1 MVVILDFGSQYTQLI
16 ARRVRELKI
25 YCEIYPY
32 NVPVSSLKEKNISA
46 IIFSGSPGH
55 VSESEFSYLPDKEI
69 FNQTYKI
76 LGICFGMQVI
86 AKFFG
91 GNVER
96 GSVREYGK
104 TLFYP
109 ERDIIFEQVPDSTI
123 VWMSHYDQVTSLP
136 EGFIAIGKTD
146 NCPVAAF
153 RNQQGTIYGLQFH
166 PEVVHTREGKTILKN
181 FLYKICRLKPDWT
194 PSSMVEMAKKEIKS
208 KVGDNKVVCALS
220 GGVDSSTLA
229 VLLNQVAG
237 NKSLAVFVNHGLLR
251 KCEEDEVRNFLGP
264 LVNMKYVDASELFIN
279 NLRGVSDPE
288 KKRKI
293 IGETFIRVFE
303 KEAREFGAVFLA
315 QGTLYP
321 DVIESV
327 SAFGGP
333 TSRIKTHHNVG
344 GLPEKMAL
352 KLVEP
357 FRHLF
362 KDEVRKIAK
371 AIKLPSHLIE
381 RHPFPGPGLAVRIIG
396 EIDREK
402 IDILKEVDAIFI
414 DELRKANLYNKIWQ
428 AFAVL
433 LPVKSVGVMGDQR
446 TYQYVVALR
455 AVTSIDAMTADWA
468 RIPFRV
474 LESISN
480 RIVNEVKAVNR
491 VVYDITSKPPAT
503 IEWE

>member
-1 MVVILDFGSQYTQLI
+1 MVAILDFGSQYTQLI
-16 ARRVRELKI
+16 ARRIRELKI

-32 NVPVSSLKEKNISA
+32 NVPVATLKEKNVSV
-46 IIFSGSPGH
+46 IILSGGPGH
-55 VSESEFSYLPDKEI
+55 VTESEVSFLPDTGI
-69 FNQTYKI
+69 FNGNYRL
-76 LGICFGMQVI
+76 LGICFGMQLI
-86 AKFFG
+86 SKCLG
-91 GNVER
+91 GKVEK
-96 GSVREYGK
+96 GKVREYGK
-104 TLFYP
+104 TVFYP
-109 ERDIIFEQVPDSTI
+109 DKDLIFESVPENTI
-123 VWMSHYDQVTSLP
+123 VWMSHYDQVTQLP
-136 EGFIAIGKTD
+136 ENFSVIGKTES
-146 NCPVAAF
+146 CPIAAI
-153 RNQQGTIYGLQFH
+153 RNSEGTIYGLQFH
-166 PEVVHTREGKTILKN
+166 PEVLHTQHGETILRN
-181 FLYKICRLKPDWT
+181 FLYKICGLKADWI
-194 PSSMVEMAKKEIKS
+194 PASMADMAKREIKTKIS
-208 KVGDNKVVCALS
+208 NGKVVCALS

-229 VLLNQVAG
+229 VLLHQVAG
-237 NKSLAVFVNHGLLR
+237 DNSLAVFVNHGLLR
-251 KCEEDEVRNFLGP
+251 KNEDIEVRNALGSM
-264 LVNMKYVDASELFIN
+264 VNMKYVDASEIFLN
-279 NLRGVSDPE
+279 NLKGVFDPE

-303 KEAREFGAVFLA
+303 KEAKEFGAEFLA

-333 TSRIKTHHNVG
+333 SSRIKTHHNVG
-344 GLPEKMAL
+344 GLPENMSL

-371 AIKLPSHLIE
+371 KIGLPNHLIE

-402 IDILKEVDAIFI
+402 IEILKEVDAIFI
-414 DELRKANLYNKIWQ
+414 DELRKENLYNKIWQ

-433 LPVKSVGVMGDQR
+433 LPIRSVGVMGDQR

-455 AVTSIDAMTADWA
+455 AVTSVDAMTADWA
-468 RIPFRV
+468 RIP
-474 LESISN
+474 LKNLQAISN

>member
-1 MVVILDFGSQYTQLI
+1 MVAILDFGSQYTQLI

-32 NVPVSSLKEKNISA
+32 NVPASNLKEKNVRVLIL
-46 IIFSGSPGH
+46 SGGPGH
-55 VSESEFSYLPDKEI
+55 ITESELSFMPDKEI
-69 FNQTYKI
+69 FRGQFKI

-91 GNVER
+91 GKVER
-96 GSVREYGK
+96 GKVREYGK
-104 TLFYP
+104 TVFYP
-109 ERDIIFEQVPDSTI
+109 EKDIIFEDVPQSTV
-123 VWMSHYDQVTSLP
+123 VWMSHYDQVTRLP
-136 EGFIAIGKTD
+136 DGFKNAGRTGNCKIAAIKNIDGS
-146 NCPVAAF
+146 
-153 RNQQGTIYGLQFH
+153 IYGLQFH
-166 PEVVHTREGKTILKN
+166 PEVLHTEKGKTILKN
-181 FLYKICRLKPDWT
+181 FLFKVCALGTDWT
-194 PSSMVEMAKKEIKS
+194 PSSMVDMAKNEIKS
-208 KVGDNKVVCALS
+208 KIGNGKIVCALS

-229 VLLNQVAG
+229 VLLHQVAG
-237 NKSLAVFVNHGLLR
+237 NNSLSVFVNHGLLR
-251 KCEEDEVRNFLGP
+251 KNEEVEVKNALGSM
-264 LVNMKYVDASELFIN
+264 VNMKYVDASEIFLSK
-279 NLRGVSDPE
+279 LKGVADPE

-303 KEAREFGAVFLA
+303 KEAKEFGADFLA

-327 SAFGGP
+327 SVFGGP

-344 GLPEKMAL
+344 GLPEKMDL

-357 FRHLF
+357 FRYLF

-371 AIKLPSHLIE
+371 AIGLPSNLIQ

-396 EIDREK
+396 EVDKEK
-402 IDILKEVDAIFI
+402 IEILREVDAIYI

-455 AVTSIDAMTADWA
+455 AVTSVDAMTADWA
-468 RIPFRV
+468 RIPLKV
-474 LESISN
+474 LEKISS
-480 RIVNEVKAVNR
+480 RIVNEVKTVNR

>member
-1 MVVILDFGSQYTQLI
+1 MVAILDFGSQYTQLI

-32 NVPVSSLKEKNISA
+32 NVPASNLKEKNVRV
-46 IIFSGSPGH
+46 IILSGGPGH
-55 VSESEFSYLPDKEI
+55 ITESELSFVPDNEI
-69 FNQTYKI
+69 FRGQFKI

-91 GNVER
+91 GKVER
-96 GSVREYGK
+96 GKVREYGK
-104 TLFYP
+104 TVFYP
-109 ERDIIFEQVPDSTI
+109 EKDIIFEDVPQSTV
-123 VWMSHYDQVTSLP
+123 VWMSHYDQVTRLP
-136 EGFIAIGKTD
+136 DGFKIIGRTENCDIAAIKKND
-146 NCPVAAF
+146 
-153 RNQQGTIYGLQFH
+153 GTIYGLQFH
-166 PEVVHTREGKTILKN
+166 PEVLHTEKGKTILKN
-181 FLYKICRLKPDWT
+181 FLFKVCALGTDWT
-194 PSSMVEMAKKEIKS
+194 PSSMVDMAKNEIKS
-208 KVGDNKVVCALS
+208 KINNGKIICALS

-229 VLLNQVAG
+229 VLLHQVAG
-237 NKSLAVFVNHGLLR
+237 DNSLSVFVNHGLLR
-251 KCEEDEVRNFLGP
+251 KNEEVEVKNALGSM
-264 LVNMKYVDASELFIN
+264 VNMKYVDASEIFLN
-279 NLRGVSDPE
+279 KLKGVADPE
-288 KKRKI
+288 MKRKI
-293 IGETFIRVFE
+293 IGETFIKVFE
-303 KEAREFGAVFLA
+303 KEAKEFGADFLA

-327 SAFGGP
+327 SVFGGP

-344 GLPEKMAL
+344 GLPEKMNL

-357 FRHLF
+357 FRYLF

-371 AIKLPSHLIE
+371 AIGLPSNLIQ

-402 IDILKEVDAIFI
+402 IEILREVDAIYI
-414 DELRKANLYNKIWQ
+414 DELRKANLYNKRWQ

-433 LPVKSVGVMGDQR
+433 LPVRSVGVMGDQR

-455 AVTSIDAMTADWA
+455 AVTSVDAMTADWA
-468 RIPFRV
+468 RIPLKV
-474 LESISN
+474 LEKISS
-480 RIVNEVKAVNR
+480 RIVNEVKTVNR

>member
-25 YCEIYPY
+25 YCEVYPY
-32 NVPVSSLKEKNISA
+32 SVSLSNLKGKDISA
-46 IIFSGSPGH
+46 VILSGGPGH
-55 VSESEFSYLPDKEI
+55 VTESEISFLPDTEI
-69 FNQTYKI
+69 FNGNHKI

-86 AKFFG
+86 ARFFG
-91 GNVER
+91 GKVEK
-96 GSVREYGK
+96 GTIREYGK
-104 TLFYP
+104 TIFYP
-109 ERDIIFEQVPDSTI
+109 ERDIIFEDVPDRTV
-123 VWMSHYDQVTSLP
+123 VWMSHYDQVSKLP
-136 EGFIAIGKTD
+136 DGFRIIGRTD
-146 NCPVAAF
+146 NCRIAAMK
-153 RNQQGTIYGLQFH
+153 NIDGSIYGLQFH
-166 PEVVHTREGKTILKN
+166 PEVLHTEYGKTILKN
-181 FLYKICRLKPDWT
+181 FLYRICNLKADWT
-194 PSSMVEMAKKEIKS
+194 PASMVDMAKKEIMS
-208 KVGDNKVVCALS
+208 KIDTGRVVCAMS

-229 VLLNQVAG
+229 VILNQVVG
-237 NKSLAVFVNHGLLR
+237 KRSLAVFVNHGLLR
-251 KCEEDEVRNFLGP
+251 KDEDIEVKNALGP
-264 LVNMKYVDASELFIN
+264 MVNMKYVDASEFFLN
-279 NLRGVSDPE
+279 NLKGVSDPE

-303 KEAREFGAVFLA
+303 KEAKDFGAEFLA

-344 GLPEKMAL
+344 GLPEKMNL

-371 AIKLPSHLIE
+371 AVGLPEYLIQ

-402 IDILKEVDAIFI
+402 IEILKEVDFIYI
-414 DELRKANLYNKIWQ
+414 DELRKANLYKKIWQ

-433 LPVKSVGVMGDQR
+433 LPIKSVGVMGDQR

-455 AVTSIDAMTADWA
+455 AVTSVDAMTADWA
-468 RIPFRV
+468 RIPLKV
-474 LESISN
+474 LETISN